1 MAVILTPLFSP
12 GGYTTSELSLIG
24 VCFVSGGMIFLFIY
38 GIVLDRTQ
46 DYLTAARLIALS
58 VLVCGCV
65 APWIIPAG
73 NITITCIWAFT
84 TGSFVLPTF
93 TVCLP
98 FTVVLTH
105 PIPSDAANGIM
116 ITGSYIFATIG
127 CLAGAELFLEE
138 WYVGIVIFNC
148 FVVIAVI
155 AAFVMRDPPKREEV
169 SIDELEQ
176 K

>member
-1 MAVILTPLFSP
+1 
-12 GGYTTSELSLIG
+12 
-24 VCFVSGGMIFLFIY
+24 
-38 GIVLDRTQ
+38 
-46 DYLTAARLIALS
+46 
-58 VLVCGCV
+58 
-65 APWIIPAG
+65 
-73 NITITCIWAFT
+73 
-84 TGSFVLPTF
+84 
-93 TVCLP
+93 
-98 FTVVLTH
+98 
-105 PIPSDAANGIM
+105 M